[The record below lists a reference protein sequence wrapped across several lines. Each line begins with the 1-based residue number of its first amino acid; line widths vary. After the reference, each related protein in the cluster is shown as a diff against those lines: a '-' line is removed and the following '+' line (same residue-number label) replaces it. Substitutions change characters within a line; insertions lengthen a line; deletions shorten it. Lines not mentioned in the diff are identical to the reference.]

1 MKRILTLSAMF
12 MMFVAVLTTTSC
24 STEKSITSA
33 FAKTG
38 YQMGMLT
45 PQQQLSVA
53 PMLSAFP
60 EYNQTALGYLVAGN
74 TITVVYNW
82 NESAWNSYT
91 YALTNTGFSNLG
103 TGFAR
108 ADRAAGY
115 TFNVSSAVTEI
126 YGQQFQL
133 VTFAAVPF

>member
-1 MKRILTLSAMF
+1 MKRIFTLATML
-12 MMFVAVLTTTSC
+12 MMFVAVATTTSC
-24 STEKSITSA
+24 STEKSITNA

-45 PQQQLSVA
+45 PAQQLNVA

-60 EYNQTALGYLVAGN
+60 EYSQTAIGYLVAGN
-74 TITVVYNW
+74 TITFVYNW
-82 NESAWNSYT
+82 DQSAWDNYC
-91 YALTNTGFSNLG
+91 YNLTNSGFSNLG

-108 ADRAAGY
+108 ADRQAGY
-115 TFNVSSAVTEI
+115 TFNVSSTVTEI
-126 YGQQFQL
+126 YSQQFQL

>member
-1 MKRILTLSAMF
+1 MKKLFTLSVMLL
-12 MMFVAVLTTTSC
+12 MLVATVSTTSC

-45 PQQQLSVA
+45 PAQQLGVA

-60 EYNQTALGYLVAGN
+60 EFSQTALGYLVAGN
-74 TITVVYNW
+74 TVTFVYNY
-82 NESAWNSYT
+82 NQTAWDNYC
-91 YALTNTGFSNLG
+91 YNLTNTGFSNLG

-108 ADRAAGY
+108 ADRQAGY
-115 TFNVSSAVTEI
+115 TFNVSSTVTEI